1 LDKFLAETFTLG
13 VPTVSENLS
22 RSSRIEMILQK
33 FFGRSVNVKMERTVE
48 SGFCG
53 KELKVMLKALRL
65 G

>member
-1 LDKFLAETFTLG
+1 M
-13 VPTVSENLS
+13 SENLS